1 MDLGL
6 KNKSALIT
14 GGTSGIGLAI
24 AKRLGQEGCKV
35 IVCGR
40 DQSRLDKAIE
50 DLKSMGLQAY
60 GFLADIC
67 KPDQVAS
74 LVKSTISTVGG
85 GLLSSLGKPVKFQ
98 APM

>member
-6 KNKSALIT
+6 KNKTALIT

-40 DQSRLDKAIE
+40 DESRLDKAIE
-50 DLKSMGLQAY
+50 DLKSMGFY
-60 GFLADIC
+60 PGPNFKVI
-67 KPDQVAS
+67 
-74 LVKSTISTVGG
+74 
-85 GLLSSLGKPVKFQ
+85 LSAVMAATLDNRITSVEEAKAFVRNFF
-98 APM
+98 